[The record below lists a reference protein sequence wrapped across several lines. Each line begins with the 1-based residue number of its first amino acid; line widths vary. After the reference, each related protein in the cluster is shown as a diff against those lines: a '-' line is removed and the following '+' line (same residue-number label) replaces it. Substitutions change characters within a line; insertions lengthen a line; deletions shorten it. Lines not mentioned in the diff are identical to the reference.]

1 MSEKNKKQK
10 EKKGGFSKIIIIIL
24 ILVIILL
31 GAFAAAYMLFFNK
44 SSNKSA
50 NKTSISSSSSNNN
63 NNNATSDSTN
73 EATLSLDETIINLAD
88 TDSERYVKVQVSFG
102 YDSSNSKLTSEVTST
117 DVNKKPIFADAVIKI
132 LRTKKSTDLT
142 GKSLDDIKQEIL
154 NAVNPYL
161 KNGQFSSVYFDELVV
176 Q

>member
-24 ILVIILL
+24 LLIIILV
-31 GAFAAAYMLFFNK
+31 GAFAAYMLFFNK
-44 SSNKSA
+44 SLNKSA
-50 NKTSISSSSSNNN
+50 NKANKTNISSSNNN
-63 NNNATSDSTN
+63 NNATADSTN
-73 EATLSLDETIINLAD
+73 EATLTLDETIINLAD
-88 TDSERYVKVQVSFG
+88 TDAERYVKVQVSFG

-117 DVNKKPIFADAVIKI
+117 DVDKKPIFADAVINI

-142 GKSLDDIKQEIL
+142 GKSLADIKQEIL

>member
-24 ILVIILL
+24 LLIIILV
-31 GAFAAAYMLFFNK
+31 GAFAAYMLFFNK

-50 NKTSISSSSSNNN
+50 NKTINSSSSSSNN
-63 NNNATSDSTN
+63 TTEDSTN
-73 EATLSLDETIINLAD
+73 EATLTLDETIINLAD
-88 TDSERYVKVQVSFG
+88 TDAQRYVKVQVSFG

-117 DVNKKPIFADAVIKI
+117 DVDKKPIFADAVIKI

-142 GKSLDDIKQEIL
+142 GKNLDDIKQEIL